1 MRNIVISLGITTL
14 SSLLLYMY
22 FRNKMSDIENKVEIM
37 FQLIQEHAAANDA
50 AAALKTINSSRESPL
65 LPVAQNIMLSSQSPL
80 VDVSDDDGGS
90 SSEEVSDSED
100 DELISITPTID
111 ANDLKEIKE
120 TLFQEDNTIKKI
132 NFNIHGSE
140 TDRLSLNNLEE
151 LNMNN
156 EEIHDSS
163 VIENNV
169 VPQEIVL
176 EENTDLNL
184 ELEEISMEEMN
195 TEKEE
200 EKVDEEEEEE
210 EEENNNDQ
218 EVKNIMVHDCTLD
231 YDILR
236 KKTVA
241 QLKEIAAQR
250 NLQKYKSLTKRRL
263 IDLISNSVN

>member
-1 MRNIVISLGITTL
+1 MMMRNIVISLGITTL

-50 AAALKTINSSRESPL
+50 AAALATVNSSDEFPS
-65 LPVAQNIMLSSQSPL
+65 LPIAENIMLSSNSPL

-90 SSEEVSDSED
+90 SSEEVSDSDDD

-120 TLFQEDNTIKKI
+120 TLFQEANTIKKI

-156 EEIHDSS
+156 KAIHNSS
-163 VIENNV
+163 ISEKKV

-184 ELEEISMEEMN
+184 ELNEISMEEVN
-195 TEKEE
+195 AEK
-200 EKVDEEEEEE
+200 EEEEEE
-210 EEENNNDQ
+210 EEEEEDGKQ
-218 EVKNIMVHDCTLD
+218 EVNNIMVHDDILD
-231 YDILR
+231 FDILR
-236 KKTVA
+236 KKTVT
-241 QLKEIAAQR
+241 QLKEIAALR
-250 NLQKYKSLTKRRL
+250 NLQKYKSLTKKRL
-263 IDLISNSVN
+263 IDLISNSIN